1 MKNLSLKLLT
11 YLEDNHNIVPNPCQI
26 IASGIIE
33 KLLEESKKFKLFS
46 LSKDFKS
53 GVYLFGSVGAGKS
66 VILKALNFIH
76 PFSEMLHFS
85 DLIFILQAKNH
96 QHLNFFDKIKKKKVI
111 LIDELY
117 INNLTSLILFKQFID
132 YIRKVKI
139 PIIISGNKKILK
151 IYTDHVNPKLCEE
164 IKENLNSELLSLNIK
179 SKIDYRSNRKINR
192 KFFLLKDSNHI
203 SKQDLIVKEFAAL
216 SSSREILFYRKGNKF
231 KLKKTYGNLVE
242 IDFLKFFSKNL
253 VFQDYELISKKMH
266 IIVLRNTQQMNEDS
280 KNLLTRFISFIDV
293 LYDNKNILSI
303 ATNIEL
309 KELYIGKTNYKEFKR
324 TLSRLRE
331 MGSHIYIENNLKKSK
346 NETSKSAD

>member
-11 YLEDNHNIVPNPCQI
+11 YLEDNNKIVPSRCQRN
-26 IASGIIE
+26 ASCIIE

-46 LSKDFKS
+46 LSKNFKS

-76 PFSEMLHFS
+76 PFSEMLHFT

-96 QHLNFFDKIKKKKVI
+96 QHLNFFEKIKKKKVI
-111 LIDELY
+111 VIDELY
-117 INNLTSLILFKQFID
+117 INNLTSLILFKKFID
-132 YIRKVKI
+132 DIRKIRI
-139 PIIISGNKKILK
+139 PIVISGNKKISK

-164 IKENLNSELLSLNIK
+164 IKEILNSELLSFNIK
-179 SKIDYRSNRKINR
+179 SKVDYRSNRKINTN
-192 KFFLLKDSNHI
+192 FFLLKDLNHV
-203 SKQDLIVKEFAAL
+203 SKQDLIVKEFAAF
-216 SSSREILFYRKGNKF
+216 SSSREMSFNRKGNNF

-242 IDFLKFFSKNL
+242 IDFLEFFSKNL

-266 IIVLRNTQQMNEDS
+266 FIVLRKTKQMTEDS
-280 KNLLTRFISFIDV
+280 KNLLSRFISFIDV

-303 ATNIEL
+303 ATNIDL

-331 MGSHIYIENNLKKSK
+331 MGSQVYIENNLNKRKK
-346 NETSKSAD
+346 